1 LKGSDISSTPQN
13 HNGAAIVSDSI
24 LFHCTLLI
32 AVIIL
37 GFSKGGFSGL
47 GMLSTPILSLA
58 VGPLQAIGILLPIML
73 FQDVH
78 AMWLY
83 RKAFHVH
90 LILRM
95 LVGASIGIVLG
106 YYFATR
112 LSVGV
117 LEFTLGTLSC
127 LFAFREMVLQ
137 RNLRA
142 APTQTGLFD
151 RILATVCGAASAFT
165 STVAHA
171 GTPPFMFYMLPKQ
184 LDRETFISASVYFFG
199 ALNAFKLPTYIAM
212 GNITTEAIP
221 TTLLYVPVALAANQ
235 AGSILARRMNLVRF
249 QKVTNATLFLIGCVL
264 IGRSLLAN
272 TI

>member
-1 LKGSDISSTPQN
+1 LSVSDIFLTPQN
-13 HNGAAIVSDSI
+13 RTGAAIVSDSI

-37 GFSKGGFSGL
+37 GLSKGGFSGL

-58 VGPLQAIGILLPIML
+58 VGPLQSIGILLPIML
-73 FQDVH
+73 VQDAH

-83 RKAFHVH
+83 RKAFRII
-90 LILRM
+90 LILR
-95 LVGASIGIVLG
+95 LLIGAGFGIVLG

-117 LEFTLGTLSC
+117 VEFTLGTLSC

-137 RNLRA
+137 RTLRA
-142 APTQTGLFD
+142 TPTQTGLLD

-184 LDRETFISASVYFFG
+184 LDRETYIAASVYFFG

-221 TTLLYVPVALAANQ
+221 MTLLYVPIALAANQ

-249 QKVTNATLFLIGCVL
+249 QKVTNAILFLIGCVL
-264 IGRSLLAN
+264 IWRSLLAN
-272 TI
+272 TM